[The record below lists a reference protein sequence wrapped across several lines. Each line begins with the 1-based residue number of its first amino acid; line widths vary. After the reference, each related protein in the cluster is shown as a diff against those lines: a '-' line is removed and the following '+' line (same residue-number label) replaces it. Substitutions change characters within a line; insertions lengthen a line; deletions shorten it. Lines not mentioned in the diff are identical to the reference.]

1 MGDGLG
7 VDDWDGDGDGDGD
20 EVAVG
25 VTVSVTVGVGAGV
38 LRSGFGRVAR
48 WPPVR
53 SLTVVPW
60 LVRPQISASSGL
72 PAATSTTVMTPIVT
86 TNMATAAAT
95 QMSQR
100 RLVLRPL
107 PGPPGSPA
115 GPAGPIAGIPP
126 PPSPVAMAGNSSVA
140 T

>member
-1 MGDGLG
+1 VGDGLG
-7 VDDWDGDGDGDGD
+7 VDECDGDGVDVG
-20 EVAVG
+20 VG
-25 VTVSVTVGVGAGV
+25 VTVSVTVGAGAGV
-38 LRSGFGRVAR
+38 LRSGLGREAG

-72 PAATSTTVMTPIVT
+72 PAATSTAVMTPIVT

-95 QMSQR
+95 QVSQR
-100 RLVLRPL
+100 RRKPPPP
-107 PGPPGSPA
+107 PGPPGCPA
-115 GPAGPIAGIPP
+115 RLVGPVAGALPLPPPAAIAG
-126 PPSPVAMAGNSSVA
+126 NTSVA